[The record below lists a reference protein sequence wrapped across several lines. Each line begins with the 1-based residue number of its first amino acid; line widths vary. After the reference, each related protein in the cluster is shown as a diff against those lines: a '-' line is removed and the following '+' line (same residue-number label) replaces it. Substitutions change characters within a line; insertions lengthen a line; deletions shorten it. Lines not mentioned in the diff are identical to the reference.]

1 MLSAGWIGADYI
13 FYTKKKR
20 FLNNFLYLCSKL
32 NIQTYEEE
40 IISYIIGILGCIIID
55 AAFVAIA
62 IHHEAPV
69 SDYILMGIF
78 LPIIDV
84 AFLVIGSLGFEKS
97 GNKCLVIK
105 LPGTVDDDS
114 LPKLK

>member
-1 MLSAGWIGADYI
+1 M
-13 FYTKKKR
+13 KKK
-20 FLNNFLYLCSKL
+20 
-32 NIQTYEEE
+32 
-40 IISYIIGILGCIIID
+40 IISYIIGLLFCIIID

-62 IHHEAPV
+62 IYHEAPV

-78 LPIIDV
+78 LPI
-84 AFLVIGSLGFEKS
+84 AGFLFLVLVGVCFEKP

-105 LPGTVDDDS
+105 LPDTVDDNS

>member
-1 MLSAGWIGADYI
+1 M
-13 FYTKKKR
+13 KKK
-20 FLNNFLYLCSKL
+20 
-32 NIQTYEEE
+32 
-40 IISYIIGILGCIIID
+40 IISYIIGLLFCIIID
-55 AAFVAIA
+55 AAFVATA
-62 IHHEAPV
+62 IYHEAPV

-78 LPIIDV
+78 LPIANI
-84 AFLVIGSLGFEKS
+84 AFLVFGISFFDKS

>member
-1 MLSAGWIGADYI
+1 M
-13 FYTKKKR
+13 KKK
-20 FLNNFLYLCSKL
+20 
-32 NIQTYEEE
+32 
-40 IISYIIGILGCIIID
+40 IISYIISLLFCIIID

-62 IHHEAPV
+62 IYHEAPV

-78 LPIIDV
+78 LPFVDI
-84 AFLVIGSLGFEKS
+84 AFLVFGSSCFDKS

>member
-1 MLSAGWIGADYI
+1 M
-13 FYTKKKR
+13 KKK
-20 FLNNFLYLCSKL
+20 
-32 NIQTYEEE
+32 
-40 IISYIIGILGCIIID
+40 IIYYIIGLLFCIIID
-55 AAFVAIA
+55 AAFVAIE
-62 IHHEAPV
+62 IYHEAPV

-78 LPIIDV
+78 LPIIDFL
-84 AFLVIGSLGFEKS
+84 FLVLVGVCFEKL

>member
-1 MLSAGWIGADYI
+1 MKRKIIA
-13 FYTKKKR
+13 YT
-20 FLNNFLYLCSKL
+20 
-32 NIQTYEEE
+32 
-40 IISYIIGILGCIIID
+40 IGILVCIIID

-69 SDYILMGIF
+69 SDYILMSIF
-78 LPIIDV
+78 LPIVDI
-84 AFLVIGSLGFEKS
+84 AFIAMGSLCLKKS

>member
-1 MLSAGWIGADYI
+1 MKRKII
-13 FYTKKKR
+13 TYT
-20 FLNNFLYLCSKL
+20 
-32 NIQTYEEE
+32 
-40 IISYIIGILGCIIID
+40 IGILGCIIID
-55 AAFVAIA
+55 AAFVATA
-62 IHHEAPV
+62 IYHEALV

-78 LPIIDV
+78 LPIIDFL
-84 AFLVIGSLGFEKS
+84 FLVLVGVCFEKP

>member
-1 MLSAGWIGADYI
+1 M
-13 FYTKKKR
+13 KKK
-20 FLNNFLYLCSKL
+20 
-32 NIQTYEEE
+32 
-40 IISYIIGILGCIIID
+40 IISYIIGLLFCIIID

-62 IHHEAPV
+62 IYHEAPV

-84 AFLVIGSLGFEKS
+84 AFLVFGSLCLKEES
-97 GNKCLVIK
+97 ENKCLFIK
-105 LPGTVDDDS
+105 LPDAVDDDK